1 VSAHLADGLVRHE
14 DGVVRCWWCGT
25 DPLYVR
31 YHDLEWGTPVTDEVR
46 LFEKLSLEG
55 FQAGLSW
62 ITILRKRERFREVF
76 AGFRPEAVAR
86 FGARDVA
93 RLLRDPGI
101 VRHRGKVT
109 AVIENAR
116 RYEALCAEFGSLA
129 AFIWSF
135 EPRGARP
142 APTARQAIPAV
153 VPASAAMSKALKVRG
168 WRFVG
173 PTTMYALFQAMG
185 LVNDH
190 LAGCRRRAEVD
201 AVRASFMPP
210 AVEGLGASAAAP
222 PAQPGRSPSRAGP
235 RGGARRPG

>member
-1 VSAHLADGLVRHE
+1 MARLAEGLVRHA
-14 DGVVRCWWCGT
+14 DDVVRCWWCGT

-31 YHDLEWGTPVTDEVR
+31 YHDTEWGTPVIDDVR

-62 ITILRKRERFREVF
+62 ITILRKREHFRAAFE
-76 AGFRPEAVAR
+76 GFEPARVAR
-86 FGARDVA
+86 FGARDVT
-93 RLLRDPGI
+93 RLLADAGI
-101 VRHRGKVT
+101 VRHRGKIT
-109 AVIENAR
+109 AVIDNAR

-135 EPRGARP
+135 QPGAEERP
-142 APTARQAIPAV
+142 ARVVRSAIPSV
-153 VPASAAMSKALKVRG
+153 IPSSVAMSKALKARG

-190 LAGCRRRAEVD
+190 LEGCARRREVD
-201 AVRASFMPP
+201 AARAAMRVPR
-210 AVEGLGASAAAP
+210 AAASS
-222 PAQPGRSPSRAGP
+222 GRP
-235 RGGARRPG
+235 R